1 MTFITSNIL
10 TIVTFMPAVGALLLL
25 FYNREHLRSI
35 RMFAL
40 IITLLTF
47 VFSLHLVAHFD
58 STNPDF
64 QFGLKIP
71 WIASLGIDYSM
82 GVDGISLFLIL
93 LTTLLSP
100 LAILA
105 SWSIHDRLKEYFI
118 FMLLLETGM
127 IGVFV
132 SLDFFLF
139 YVFWEVML
147 IPMYFLIG
155 VWGGERRIYAAM
167 KFFLYTMIGS
177 VLMLVAII
185 ALYFIHGD
193 ATGTFTFS
201 YPQIQSA
208 LASGRVVLSPAIE
221 LWLFMA
227 FFLAF
232 AIKVPL
238 FPFHTWL
245 PDAHVEAPTAGS
257 VLLAGV
263 LLKMGTY
270 GLVRF
275 SLPLFPHI
283 SHLFAPLISMLAVV
297 GIIYG
302 ALVAMV
308 QPDMKKLVAYSSV
321 SHLGFIVLGI
331 FSFTVQGLEGAIYQM
346 LNHGVST
353 GALFLL
359 VGIIYDRRH
368 TRLIEEFGGLANR
381 MPVYAAFFLIVTL
394 SSIGLPGLN
403 GFVGEF
409 LVLLGSFGTN
419 HARAAIAA
427 IGVIL
432 SAVYMLWMYQ
442 RVMWGEIRN
451 ERNASLLDLVG
462 REHAML
468 IPLLIMMFWMGI
480 YSSYFLRPMD
490 ASVMKL
496 MNQAQT
502 GRVEYASSSVKRTP
516 LLSRGGAAA
525 PPKEC
530 CEATFDRRRRGG
542 VGQQNVFLT
551 STPPAAAFIKASPY
565 RARASRASAF
575 PSSIEASRCRA
586 CAARAEERS
595 FARQ

>member
-1 MTFITSNIL
+1 MDLITSNIL
-10 TIVTFMPAVGALLLL
+10 TIVAFTPAVGALLLL
-25 FYNREHLRSI
+25 FYNREHVRSI
-35 RMFAL
+35 RAFTL
-40 IITLLTF
+40 IITILAF

-64 QFGLKIP
+64 QFAIRVP
-71 WIASLGIDYSM
+71 WIPSLGIDYSM
-82 GVDGISLFLIL
+82 GVDGISLFLIV
-93 LTTLLSP
+93 LTTLLTP
-100 LAILA
+100 LAVLA
-105 SWSIHDRLKEYFI
+105 SWSIHDRLKEYFV

-127 IGVFV
+127 IGVFAA
-132 SLDFFLF
+132 LDFFLF

-147 IPMYFLIG
+147 VPMYFLIG
-155 VWGGERRIYAAM
+155 VWGGQRRIYAAI
-167 KFFLYTMIGS
+167 KFVLYTMIGS

-185 ALYFIHGD
+185 ALYIMHGE

-201 YPQIQSA
+201 YIQIQSA
-208 LASGRVVLSPAIE
+208 IASGRMVLGPNIE
-221 LWLFMA
+221 LWLFLA

-232 AIKVPL
+232 AVKVPL

-275 SLPLFPHI
+275 NLPLFPEM
-283 SHLFAPLISMLAVV
+283 SHLFAPIISLLAIV

-331 FSFTVQGLEGAIYQM
+331 FSFTTQGMQGAIYQM

-359 VGIIYDRRH
+359 VGVIYDRRH
-368 TRLIEEFGGLANR
+368 TRLIDDFGGLANR
-381 MPVYAAFFLIVTL
+381 MPLYAAFFLIVTL

-409 LVLLGSFGTN
+409 LILLGTFKASYM
-419 HARAAIAA
+419 RAAIAA
-427 IGVIL
+427 VGVIL

-442 RVMWGEIRN
+442 RVIWGEIRN
-451 ERNASLLDLVG
+451 EQNAGLLDLVG
-462 REHAML
+462 RERAML
-468 IPLLIMMFWMGI
+468 IPLLILMLWMGM
-480 YSSYFLRPMD
+480 YSNHFLRPMD
-490 ASVMKL
+490 ASVAKL
-496 MNQAQT
+496 VNQSQARRLEFAA
-502 GRVEYASSSVKRTP
+502 GR
-516 LLSRGGAAA
+516 
-525 PPKEC
+525 
-530 CEATFDRRRRGG
+530 D
-542 VGQQNVFLT
+542 
-551 STPPAAAFIKASPY
+551 I
-565 RARASRASAF
+565 AR
-575 PSSIEASRCRA
+575 
-586 CAARAEERS
+586 
-595 FARQ
+595 